1 MERSQGCET
10 ACIQGSLVRFR
21 YAWHASHSAH
31 LETDGS
37 WRGFCIT
44 PTMEDW
50 TVLTAAR
57 PKCHSVN
64 VHLNKEVNMRQFQL
78 AYELPDFM
86 DYLRE
91 PRSISDA

>member
-1 MERSQGCET
+1 
-10 ACIQGSLVRFR
+10 
-21 YAWHASHSAH
+21 
-31 LETDGS
+31 
-37 WRGFCIT
+37 
-44 PTMEDW
+44 MEDW